1 MPVEGITAAQLTTVG
16 GIAIVV
22 TLIDQLIWTTT
33 GATDAIKA
41 RFGPIVGVVTG
52 IVIGVIAGIVLSQTA
67 QDLFQ
72 SGLNGLLGG
81 FAALG
86 LYDTVTSKAGLTS

>member
-16 GIAIVV
+16 GIAIVT
-22 TLIDQLIWTTT
+22 TLIDQVLWTTA
-33 GATDAIKA
+33 GASGAIKD
-41 RFGPIVGVVTG
+41 RFGPIVGVLTG
-52 IVIGVIAGIVLSQTA
+52 IATGVVAGIVLAQTA

-86 LYDTVTSKAGLTS
+86 LYDTVTSKAGLTE